1 MEKQKTGNRSEF
13 AIKWKL
19 NELKGALGWAIG
31 SMAIMIGA
39 WSISLVG
46 YADANDNHEHIR
58 VRAILDRD
66 YVTIDPELSKDV
78 TMLVTVPDNP
88 EMKGWSVRLAEGE
101 LEPPYMETVGVPV
114 SDWKNLAYLLTIT
127 GQEIEEL
134 NCGVEPET
142 IMFEGGVG
150 SYELECVDN

>member
-1 MEKQKTGNRSEF
+1 MEKQKIANRSEF
-13 AIKWKL
+13 AKKWKI
-19 NELKGALGWAIG
+19 NELKGALKWAIG
-31 SMAIMIGA
+31 SIGLIVGA
-39 WSISLVG
+39 LSISLVG

-66 YVTIDPELSKDV
+66 YVTIDPELSKDE

-134 NCGVEPET
+134 NCVVDPGT
-142 IMFEGGVG
+142 LKFEGGIG